1 MFFSRQMNE
10 THNICLNLIIYVYY
24 IYEYEYE
31 YLYNYLLLYF
41 HILIENFYDCNSQN
55 FILNFYCKKIMYEM
69 KYILDS
75 YISNHD
81 DIQKIRFFC
90 DAFEALCE
98 AWLKRE

>member
-1 MFFSRQMNE
+1 MFFNRQMNE
-10 THNICLNLIIYVYY
+10 IYNICLNLIIYVHY
-24 IYEYEYE
+24 IYEYV

-41 HILIENFYDCNSQN
+41 HILIENFYDCNSKN
-55 FILNFYCKKIMYEM
+55 FILNFYCKKITYEI
-69 KYILDS
+69 KYIPDS

-81 DIQKIRFFC
+81 GTQKIRFFC